1 MTTSLQT
8 AERTSISAP
17 TDGLLL
23 IDKPRGLTSHDVV
36 GRLRRILKRR
46 DIGHAGTLDPMATG
60 LLVVLLGEATKL
72 SAYLTADA
80 KAYATTLRLGA
91 TTGSLDADAP
101 ISEELAVAPEILAEL
116 AAGTGPALTAALA
129 GEATR
134 TEQIPPAV
142 SAIQVDGV
150 RSYDRARRGEEVSL
164 PPRAIGVEQLTLM
177 NTAAEPPEVTV
188 ELRVSKGYYV
198 RAFARDFAERL
209 GTVAHLTALR
219 RLRSG
224 VFSAE
229 EAVFVDH
236 PAMRGQILPLADAIR
251 RALPT
256 IAADGATIVEA
267 RQGKRF
273 AAEDAP
279 VTGPFVLFEGD
290 VPIAIAERDADG
302 RGKVLRGFRVGV

>member
-1 MTTSLQT
+1 MTMAPETSQIR
-8 AERTSISAP
+8 EPAP
-17 TDGLLL
+17 PADGILL

-36 GRLRRILKRR
+36 GRMRRILKRR

-72 SAYLTADA
+72 SAYLTAEA
-80 KAYATTLRLGA
+80 KAYAATVRLGA

-101 ISEELAVAPEILAEL
+101 ISEECPIPPSVAAEL
-116 AAGTGPALTAALA
+116 AAGDGRQLQAAIA
-129 GEATR
+129 AEAAR
-134 TEQIPPAV
+134 TEQVPPAV

-164 PPRAIGVEQLTLM
+164 PPRATAVDALTL
-177 NTAAEPPEVTV
+177 THATAEPPEVTV
-188 ELRVSKGYYV
+188 TLHVAKGYYV
-198 RAFARDFAERL
+198 RAFARDFAAHL

-224 VFSAE
+224 AFSVD
-229 EAVFVDH
+229 EAIVVDH
-236 PAMRGQILPLADAIR
+236 PAVRQQIVPLADAIR

-256 IAADGATIVEA
+256 INAEGMTIVEA

-273 AAEDAP
+273 DAEDAP
-279 VTGPFVLFEGD
+279 TTGPFVLFEGD

-302 RGKVLRGFRVGV
+302 RGRVLRGFRVGV